1 MIHSLLCLR
10 GRSLQHVLEAVPF
23 NTAKRIIPVLKRGAT
38 CYLHTLVSV
47 VDQEAADDQRTVAAR
62 TVAARTVAARAVAAL
77 AAGAR
82 AAASRLREHARHG
95 RGHRRAVRPWLARH
109 VAGPAGADSD
119 LPR

>member
-62 TVAARTVAARAVAAL
+62 TVAARTVAAL